1 MKSSCSISPGWV
13 GRRFMGRVFAMVI
26 VILALVIVAD
36 FDVVGV
42 TSDESEADAPLVIHG
57 NRVLPFPISPER
69 V

>member
-1 MKSSCSISPGWV
+1 
-13 GRRFMGRVFAMVI
+13 MGRVFAMVI